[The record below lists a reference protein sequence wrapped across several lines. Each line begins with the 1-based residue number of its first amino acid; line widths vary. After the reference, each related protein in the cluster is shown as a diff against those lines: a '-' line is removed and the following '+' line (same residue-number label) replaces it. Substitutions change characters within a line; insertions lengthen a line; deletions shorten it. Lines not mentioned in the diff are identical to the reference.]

1 MDECKPLV
9 MGFFTTV
16 VYLRAGTLTAQLE
29 AGALTGLAIPTLG
42 AVGWAA
48 EHGHRL
54 LWFTDGDS
62 IYGSGSDEGV
72 MMAVACIECGLALVF
87 IWSIK
92 WLTRQQRETS
102 AAIDVSNIDLTDY
115 SLKVDGLPKV
125 GRCRLPVSKPELK
138 ARLVAALETKL

>member
-62 IYGSGSDEGV
+62 IYGR
-72 MMAVACIECGLALVF
+72 GLHSSTLQLNLSRF
-87 IWSIK
+87 CHNIHPYHPLIPPN
-92 WLTRQQRETS
+92 TS
-102 AAIDVSNIDLTDY
+102 
-115 SLKVDGLPKV
+115 
-125 GRCRLPVSKPELK
+125 
-138 ARLVAALETKL
+138 